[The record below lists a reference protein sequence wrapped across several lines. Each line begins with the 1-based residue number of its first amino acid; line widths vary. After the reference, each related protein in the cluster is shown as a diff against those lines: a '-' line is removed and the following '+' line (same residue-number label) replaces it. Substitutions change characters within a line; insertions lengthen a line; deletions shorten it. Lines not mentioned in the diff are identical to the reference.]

1 MYGQNQKT
9 VSLTMTLYLRLCL
22 LILLCLASNAHAGGQ
37 CYTIYTPDNKVAF
50 QSSTAPVDTALPYSQ
65 TVGKLFPG
73 HHMVVTPTNFCP
85 EISPAEF
92 AAKLGLA
99 PPLVAPSFLARAE
112 DFAPRDKDEHRYF
125 DRYGGGSY
133 SGGSVSSSARTPR
146 SDVHVRGYTRSDGT
160 QVRAHTRA
168 APGRGR

>member
-1 MYGQNQKT
+1 MLFGVAQ
-9 VSLTMTLYLRLCL
+9 L
-22 LILLCLASNAHAGGQ
+22 AHAGGQ

-73 HHMVVTPTNFCP
+73 HHMVVTPTDFCP
-85 EISPAEF
+85 EISQAEF

-99 PPLVAPSFLARAE
+99 PPLAAPSFLARAE
-112 DFAPRDKDEHRYF
+112 EFAPRVQDEHRYF

-133 SGGSVSSSARTPR
+133 SGGSAGGSSRTPG